1 MSMTMPRNNFLDAV
15 RGFGIFLVVI
25 GHLIQMRYMP
35 GSFDSNIIFKIIY
48 SFHMAL
54 FFLISGYCFKE
65 KSFSDEII
73 WSAKRLIVPFFF
85 FYFLVSCK
93 ADARQFFST
102 IVDYIM
108 NPQIGFWFFFVL
120 FAIRIFVTALLACK
134 WVFKGVV
141 LIFVSLVLVKMHTIA
156 SAHYILF
163 YTPFFL
169 LGYWVREY
177 CDVLVIS
184 KDKNV
189 VQENIILFLIVALVI
204 YLGIFSLFYTRTT
217 VGSYSGLF
225 LIQKSVLAFL
235 GSAIVIMFF
244 GLIYKYV
251 KIPLLEYVGKFT
263 LSIYG
268 LHLLF
273 IFSYDLIGWGA
284 LVFMVLIP
292 VLVSEIYSR
301 LLRSAKSLA
310 FLSR

>member
-15 RGFGIFLVVI
+15 RGFGIVLVVI
-25 GHLIQMRYMP
+25 GHLIQMRYLP
-35 GSFDSNIIFKIIY
+35 DSFDSNIIFKLIY

-54 FFLISGYCFKE
+54 FFLISGYFFKE
-65 KSFSDEII
+65 KSLFDEMI
-73 WSAKRLIVPFFF
+73 WSTKRLIVPFFS

-93 ADARQFFST
+93 ADVRQFFST
-102 IVDYIM
+102 IVDYVI

-120 FAIRIFVTALLACK
+120 FSIRIFVTALLECK
-134 WVFKGVV
+134 WVFKGGV
-141 LIFVSLVLVKMHTIA
+141 LIFVSLILAKMHTIA

-169 LGYWVREY
+169 LGYWVRVY
-177 CDVLVIS
+177 GDALVVVKAKDVIQ
-184 KDKNV
+184 KN
-189 VQENIILFLIVALVI
+189 ILLFLIVTSII

-217 VGSYSGLF
+217 VGNYSGLF
-225 LIQKSVLAFL
+225 LIQKSVLALL
-235 GSAIVIMFF
+235 GSVIVIMFF
-244 GLIYKYV
+244 GLIYKYI
-251 KIPLLEYVGKFT
+251 KIPLLEYVGRFT

-284 LVFMVLIP
+284 LIFMILIP
-292 VLVSEIYSR
+292 VLVSEAYSR
-301 LLRSAKSLA
+301 LLRSTKSLA